1 MTAISCYF
9 LEMDAEDMAEDHLI
23 KSAQLGDL
31 KAFEM
36 LVRQHQDMVYAV
48 AYQIVGN
55 ADDAQDVCQ
64 TCFIK
69 VHRDIG
75 KYRPKAKFSTWL
87 YRIAVNAA
95 IDFQRRQ
102 KSDRFV
108 VVDEAELVSG
118 KSDLDV
124 QLSLE
129 RVLEGLTPKQRVAF
143 VLRDLQGFPL
153 DEVAEILKCSSIT
166 VRVHLHNARRYVR
179 KRMEQER

>member
-1 MTAISCYF
+1 MP
-9 LEMDAEDMAEDHLI
+9 ENRLI
-23 KSAQLGDL
+23 TSAQLGDL

-48 AYQIVGN
+48 AYQIVGD

-64 TCFIK
+64 TCFMK

-75 KYRPKAKFSTWL
+75 KYRPTAKFSTWL

-102 KSDRFV
+102 KRDRFV
-108 VVDEAELVSG
+108 SVEDVELVSG
-118 KSDLDV
+118 QEDYEV
-124 QLSLE
+124 QLSLD

-179 KRMEQER
+179 KKMEQ